1 MAALRTNSKDSID
14 DNDDCYEPMFW
25 LQIYRDCQ
33 ENGIET
39 FISEELVMLH
49 QMFHTLSN
57 MINHFPKIQEDQYTY
72 SFNKRYFH
80 SSKRIIQNRSSLSF
94 KGKDHVK
101 AMKRFNTKF

>member
-14 DNDDCYEPMFW
+14 DNNDRYEPMFW

-49 QMFHTLSN
+49 QMFHTLSK
-57 MINHFPKIQEDQYTY
+57 MIDHFPKIQEDQYTY

-80 SSKRIIQNRSSLSF
+80 SSKRIIQNRSLSF